1 VLADNPR
8 AREWFHPR
16 TRLAFAEGISDGS
29 EQKEKAPQ
37 ASGAF
42 KAKGVGLGLG
52 LGDVPSACQNNA
64 PAEFFVPLKFFAPS
78 HKIAGTSRTA
88 RHS

>member
-1 VLADNPR
+1 MVPPSHA
-8 AREWFHPR
+8 AGV
-16 TRLAFAEGISDGS
+16 AEGISDGS

-42 KAKGVGLGLG
+42 KAKGVGLG